1 MSTLKTD
8 TITTVDGTGNI
19 TFSRPVT
26 GNGGLGKILAV
37 TQSVKTD
44 TASTTS
50 TSAASTGLEVTTGT
64 LSSGSKVLVQ
74 VSAQI
79 GNSAAEQR
87 SHITLWNGSTQL
99 FLGDSGTGHQVSAFA
114 RSMDTSSIYNISF
127 MYLHDPSATSAQTY
141 TLKYHRSTNTSYTI
155 YINRG
160 HSEDANSGRCA
171 SSITAME
178 VSA

>member
-50 TSAASTGLEVTTGT
+50 TSAVATGLAVTTGT

-74 VSAQI
+74 VSVHS
-79 GNSAAEQR
+79 GNSTTEQR
-87 SHITLWNGSTQL
+87 THFTLWNDTTQL
-99 FLGDSGTGHQVSAFA
+99 FLGDSGTGHQVSSWF
-114 RSMDTSSIYNISF
+114 RSMDAYSIYNISF
-127 MYLHDPSATSAQTY
+127 MFLHDPSSTSAQTY
-141 TLKYHRSTNTSYTI
+141 TLKYHIAGSQTAW
-155 YINRG
+155 INRANG
-160 HSEDANSGRCA
+160 EDSNSGRTA

-178 VSA
+178 VGA